1 MRVLFDDQ
9 IFSHQTRGGISN
21 YFVNLATEFGQDSGL
36 GVELEGFPIYTK
48 NAYLKEAGMGLSLPG
63 TRLNRA
69 PILSLSNR
77 LITRLRQ
84 VRRFPAPDIVHHT
97 YYFEKPWRTHPGS
110 RHVVTVH
117 DMIPELFPAHFPS
130 GNPHARKREHI
141 LAADA
146 IACVSQSTKQDL
158 ISMYPALNVPIV
170 VTPLGVSEEF
180 HPGSVIQ
187 TEHGGYFLFVGG
199 RGGYKNFQLLL
210 ESFARIAK
218 ESKADLLLVGGGVLQ
233 AIEARQIRQL
243 GLEGRIRQQSPT
255 NRELVELYRNAICLV
270 FPSKYEGFGLPT
282 LEAMASGCPTLLS
295 ETPALVEVGG
305 DAAEYFPADDPEYL
319 ASKMLELEANA
330 ALRQETKNRGL
341 ERAALFSWSKT
352 ASSTRDCY
360 LEALS
365 S

>member
-21 YFVNLATEFGQDSGL
+21 YFVSLATQFEQDSHF
-36 GVELEGFPIYTK
+36 GVKLEGFPIYTK

-63 TRLNRA
+63 TRFNRA

-77 LITRLRQ
+77 LVAGLRKVQ
-84 VRRFPAPDIVHHT
+84 RSPAPDIVHHT

-110 RHVVTVH
+110 RHVVTIH

-130 GNPHARKREHI
+130 GNPHAQKREHI

-146 IACVSQSTKQDL
+146 IACVSESTKQDL
-158 ISMYPALNVPIV
+158 MSMYPDLSVPVV
-170 VTPLGVSEEF
+170 VTPLGVSEAF
-180 HPGSVIQ
+180 HPGSGMGA
-187 TEHGGYFLFVGG
+187 EHGGYFLFVGG

-210 ESFARIAK
+210 ESFTRIA
-218 ESKADLLLVGGGVLQ
+218 EVSKADLLLVGGGPIQ
-233 AIEARQIRQL
+233 AVEANHIQQL
-243 GLEGRIRQQSPT
+243 GLEDRIRQQTPT
-255 NRELVELYRNAICLV
+255 NHELVELYRNAICLV

-295 ETPALVEVGG
+295 ETPALIEVGG
-305 DAAEYFPADDPEYL
+305 DAAEYFPADDPDYL
-319 ASKMLELEANA
+319 AAKMVEMEVNA
-330 ALRQETKNRGL
+330 ALRHATRNRGL
-341 ERAALFSWSKT
+341 ERASLFAWSRT
-352 ASSTRDCY
+352 ATNTRDCY
-360 LEALS
+360 LAALS